1 LYARRAYNL
10 NMKPETKTSF
20 TENIRAADASLAN
33 VAERRGRRATS
44 LLVVGSWS
52 ESANSRS
59 RRGSVTSQDP
69 RELVRERERA

>member
-33 VAERRGRRATS
+33 VAERRAEELYWKKVAAKKELRRLLAT
-44 LLVVGSWS
+44 LDLF
-52 ESANSRS
+52 
-59 RRGSVTSQDP
+59 SQ
-69 RELVRERERA
+69 RQR